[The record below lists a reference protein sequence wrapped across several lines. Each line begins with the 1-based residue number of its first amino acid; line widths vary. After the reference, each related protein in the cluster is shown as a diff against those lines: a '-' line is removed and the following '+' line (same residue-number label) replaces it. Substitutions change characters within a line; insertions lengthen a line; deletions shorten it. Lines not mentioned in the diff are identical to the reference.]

1 MRGTDRAN
9 KWKTIFLG
17 QVDMAIE
24 NDFIVNREDQKKS
37 GVPRADHVKFLQV
50 LHAQMIELTAVDIAN
65 QVRLSAGIG
74 Y

>member
-24 NDFIVNREDQKKS
+24 NEDQKKS

>member
-50 LHAQMIELTAVDIAN
+50 LHAQMIELTAADFAN
-65 QVRLSAGIG
+65 QVRPSAGIG
-74 Y
+74 G